1 MSVASLS
8 ILLIIVEAQSEQR
21 DQENRQDIEHA
32 PYPASNT
39 VKAMVEKLQRII
51 PDKSR
56 EEVEPQIMKIR
67 VADRTKGSSRSGH

>member
-1 MSVASLS
+1 LSVASLS
-8 ILLIIVEAQSEQR
+8 IFFIIVEAQTEQR

-32 PYPASNT
+32 PYSTSNT
-39 VKAMVEKLQRII
+39 IKAMLGKLQRII

-67 VADRTKGSSRSGH
+67 AKHKQYERSR